1 MSPSLQ
7 VVKPRIRNV
16 NAKAEATQQVKSAA
30 SQQHLLS
37 GGLGAGSR
45 PRNVHRDLDPSATA
59 TLGGLETFWVFLTR
73 GVLLAWSGWGQGCCS
88 TPPRCPRKQSSP
100 KCRVLPR
107 RKNNINNDSY
117 CY

>member
-37 GGLGAGSR
+37 GGLGAGPR
-45 PRNVHRDLDPSATA
+45 PRNLHRDLNPSA
-59 TLGGLETFWVFLTR
+59 TLGGLETF
-73 GVLLAWSGWGQGCCS
+73 
-88 TPPRCPRKQSSP
+88 
-100 KCRVLPR
+100 
-107 RKNNINNDSY
+107 
-117 CY
+117 